1 MAFYQV
7 NGQGLFV
14 EFHGEEGSDHGGMI
28 RELMMGWKGL
38 GIGEED
44 FFIGKILGVS
54 FRQSV
59 PYGGNV
65 DLEMC
70 IKITNYKITM

>member
-1 MAFYQV
+1 
-7 NGQGLFV
+7 
-14 EFHGEEGSDHGGMI
+14 
-28 RELMMGWKGL
+28 MMGWKGV

-59 PYGGNV
+59 PYGGYI

-70 IKITNYKITM
+70 IKITSCQITMDNL